1 MLELAVLN
9 REFIGAERD
18 SFTVLVEPGAPR
30 RSNKEVGVFF
40 LKCAVNDLAPKR
52 HTFVCG
58 MHQEKLTNMLIA
70 NLCAI

>member
-9 REFIGAERD
+9 REFIGTERD
-18 SFTVLVEPGAPR
+18 SFAVLAEPVAPR

-40 LKCAVNDLAPKR
+40 LKCAVNDLAPER

-58 MHQEKLTNMLIA
+58 MHQEKLTNMLVA